1 MIRYLLDSSALW
13 RILRTAALRS
23 AWSEVIS
30 VGAVGSC
37 YPQRVE
43 FRRSA
48 RNLDEYEQMSSMFDE
63 LYPDAAVPK
72 AAWRW
77 VESAQYRLLR
87 QGAHRALSA
96 VDLLICA
103 TAAQHDLI
111 VLHDDKDF
119 VTAARCLPDVRERSI
134 HDTPASS

>member
-1 MIRYLLDSSALW
+1 
-13 RILRTAALRS
+13 
-23 AWSEVIS
+23 
-30 VGAVGSC
+30 
-37 YPQRVE
+37 
-43 FRRSA
+43 
-48 RNLDEYEQMSSMFDE
+48 MSGMFDE
-63 LYPDAAVPK
+63 LYPDASMPK

-134 HDTPASS
+134 HNRPVSS

>member
-13 RILRTAALRS
+13 RILQDAALRA
-23 AWSEVIS
+23 AWAEIIS
-30 VGAVGSC
+30 VGVVGSC

-48 RNLDEYEQMSSMFDE
+48 RTIDEYEQMSGMFDA

-72 AAWRW
+72 GAWRW
-77 VESAQYRLLR
+77 IESAQYRLLR
-87 QGAHRALSA
+87 HGAHRALSA

-103 TAAQHDLI
+103 TAAQHGLV
-111 VLHDDKDF
+111 VLHDDNDF
-119 VTAARCLPDVRERSI
+119 ATAARYLPDVRDRTI
-134 HDTPASS
+134 YDTPQID

>member
-13 RILRTAALRS
+13 RILRAAELRS
-23 AWSEVIS
+23 AWADVIT

-48 RNLDEYEQMSSMFDE
+48 RNLDEYEQMSDMFDE
-63 LYPDAAVPK
+63 LYPDAAVPRT
-72 AAWRW
+72 AWRW

-119 VTAARCLPDVRERSI
+119 VTAASCLPDVRQRSI
-134 HDTPASS
+134 HDKPGTA